1 MKILFLF
8 ILALISSS
16 FASSVFVLEDVI
28 VDCKKSIVCTQRTSR
43 FKTLLGEYR
52 SIVHLKDTLKVMAS
66 DGGYQTFTYSL
77 EKENEKY
84 ILKIHF
90 SMKPVIEDIS
100 VGFTDRNIE
109 ENPTQL
115 VSIREGDFF
124 ETQKLKE
131 SMEGLQKKLDSLG
144 FPNNSHSYE
153 VIDKDGKVDINI
165 VITLGEPR
173 IFKNMD
179 TDSKSLFVRDLL
191 ERKFLNLYNKPFDF
205 NKFKM
210 SLDEAQKELFSY
222 GYYLINLDF
231 TPVFKG
237 NRVNLDIKVQN
248 DEIYA
253 FDFKNLQRE
262 HRDIIHE
269 LVVDQF
275 RKYKRP
281 LTEAALAAAIK
292 QHYKSKSLLNA
303 KVRIETSQYKNISNE
318 TVNLYRISLDENG
331 KTRLVDVSF
340 NGNSYF
346 KTSKLKKM
354 FDQEAFEL
362 ASINYYDEEYFIYFQ
377 EYLRNRYIEKGFVQ
391 VKIFDPVQT
400 FDAHKQS
407 AKVEF
412 NIQEG
417 PRAYVRNILFTGLPE
432 NLEDKVLGVMA
443 NKTGNPFNPIKMVDD
458 IKTVATTLQNEGY
471 YYAEVTNSNEN
482 DIVKYNKAGTDVIIN
497 FKIDAGPVVKLNR
510 VLYLGN
516 DTTRKKVLAKKV
528 FLEKGD
534 LITPAKTRDIE
545 SSISA
550 TGLFNSVNV
559 TPIRH
564 NSKNASTD
572 LLVRV
577 TERDYK
583 LLEVAPGYRTDLGLK
598 LTGTVTFQNIGGYNR
613 TISLRSQVNRRT
625 SFTTIDP
632 ERRDNIK
639 HILEHNT
646 SFSYNEGDIFDTL
659 IDAAFTAA
667 YQTRRFYSFD
677 ANILRSNVTLTRDIT
692 KRVSTSLRYQYEDIT
707 QYNATEELNNGSF
720 QIGAITPS
728 LTYDLRNNQINPTKG
743 AFFNLSTEFANPYFL
758 SQKEPDLTIN
768 YYRLISRNRF
778 YIPFKN
784 GTFAISLVGGI
795 QENLAREKVTVN
807 GTQQTEGYIPT
818 IKVFR
823 LTGMDI
829 IRGFTDE
836 EMNRLPDGRDI
847 SDVRVSNRAYMTN
860 IKLEPRY
867 FINDTLMIGGFYDA
881 GRVFVDRMDLGDL
894 RDSVGITFKIVT
906 PVGTLDFDYG
916 IKLLRKKDASGRLED
931 PGRFHVS
938 IGFF

>member
-1 MKILFLF
+1 MKILLLLLFTFLMS
-8 ILALISSS
+8 AN
-16 FASSVFVLEDVI
+16 ASSDFVLNDVI
-28 VDCKKSIVCTQRTSR
+28 VECKKSIVCTQRTSR
-43 FKTLLGEYR
+43 FKTLVGEYR
-52 SIVHLKDTLKVMAS
+52 SILHLKDTLKVMAS

-77 EKENEKY
+77 EKEKEQHF
-84 ILKIHF
+84 LKIRF
-90 SMKPVIEDIS
+90 NMKPVIEDIS
-100 VGFTDRNIE
+100 IGFTDRNIE
-109 ENPTQL
+109 ENPNQL
-115 VSIREGDFF
+115 VNIREGDFF

-131 SMEGLQKKLDSLG
+131 SMDGLQKRLDSLG

-165 VITLGEPR
+165 VVTLGEPR
-173 IFKNMD
+173 IFKSID
-179 TDSKSLFVRDLL
+179 TDSKSIFVREFL

-210 SLDEAQKELFSY
+210 SLDEAQKDLFSY
-222 GYYLINLDF
+222 GYYLISMDF
-231 TPVFKG
+231 NPVYKG
-237 NRVNLDIKVQN
+237 NRVNLDIKVLH

-253 FDFKNLQRE
+253 FDFKHLQRE
-262 HRDIIHE
+262 HRDVIHE
-269 LVVDQF
+269 LVIDQF

-281 LTEAALAAAIK
+281 LTEGALANAIK
-292 QHYKSKSLLNA
+292 IHYKNKSLLNA
-303 KVRIETSQYKNISNE
+303 KVRIETSQYKNQANE
-318 TVNLYRISLDENG
+318 TVNLYRIFFDENG
-331 KTRLVDVSF
+331 KTRLVDVGFS
-340 NGNSYF
+340 GNSYF
-346 KTSKLKKM
+346 KTSRLQRM

-362 ASINYYDEEYFIYFQ
+362 ASLNYYDEEYFIYFQ

-391 VKIFDPVQT
+391 VKVFDPVYTLDSQ
-400 FDAHKQS
+400 KLS
-407 AKVEF
+407 GKVDF
-412 NIQEG
+412 NILEG
-417 PRAYVRNILFTGLPE
+417 PRAQVRNIQFTGLPD
-432 NLEDKVLGVMA
+432 NMEDKVLGKLA
-443 NKTGNPFNPIKMVDD
+443 NKIGNPFNPIRMVDD
-458 IKTVATTLQNEGY
+458 IKVVATTLQNEGY
-471 YYAEVTNSNEN
+471 YYAEVTNANES
-482 DIVKYNKAGTDVIIN
+482 DIVKYNKAGTDVVLH
-497 FKIDAGPVVKLNR
+497 FKVDAGPVVRLNR

-516 DTTRKKVLAKKV
+516 DTTKKKVLAKKV
-528 FLEKGD
+528 ALDKGD

-550 TGLFNSVNV
+550 TGLFNSVSV
-559 TPIRH
+559 TPLKH

-632 ERRDNIK
+632 ERRDSIK

-646 SFSYNEGDIFDTL
+646 SFSYTEGDIFDTL
-659 IDAAFTAA
+659 IDGAFTAA

-677 ANILRSNVTLTRDIT
+677 ANILRSNVTLTRDLT
-692 KRVSTSLRYQYEDIT
+692 RRVSTSLRYQYEDIT

-728 LTYDLRNNQINPTKG
+728 ITYDLRNNQINPTKG

-807 GTQQTEGYIPT
+807 GNQQTEGYIPT

-836 EMNRLPDGRDI
+836 EMNRLSDGRDI

>member
-1 MKILFLF
+1 MKILLLF

-109 ENPTQL
+109 ENPSQL

-179 TDSKSLFVRDLL
+179 TDSKSLFVRDFL

-303 KVRIETSQYKNISNE
+303 KVRIETSQYKNKSNE

-432 NLEDKVLGVMA
+432 NLEDKVLSVMA